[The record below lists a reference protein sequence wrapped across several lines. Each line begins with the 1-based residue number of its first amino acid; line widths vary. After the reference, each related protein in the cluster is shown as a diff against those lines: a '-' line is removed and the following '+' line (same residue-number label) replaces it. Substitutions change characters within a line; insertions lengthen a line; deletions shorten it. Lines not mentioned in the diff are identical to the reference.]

1 MQGGIKHSPSHT
13 TPSNPSPYDPSMGC
27 LCMCMC
33 ACAYGVGVC
42 MCVSMCVCACR
53 VCICV
58 CMCVYG
64 GVWVCMY
71 WYIEIL
77 WDVFIV
83 NKK

>member
-13 TPSNPSPYDPSMGC
+13 TPPNPSPYDPFMGC
-27 LCMCMC
+27 LCMCMSV
-33 ACAYGVGVC
+33 CAYGVG
-42 MCVSMCVCACR
+42 

-71 WYIEIL
+71 WHVEIL